1 MKVMLPFDMR
11 IHLGDRYYLD
21 EEGKMRVSCWLS
33 SSNGRWYYLG
43 SDGKMVKNQW
53 IDGCLINAEGF
64 YISPL
69 FKA

>member
-21 EEGKMRVSCWLS
+21 EEGKMRVSCWLA

-43 SDGKMVKNQW
+43 SDGKMVKNQ
-53 IDGCLINAEGF
+53 
-64 YISPL
+64 
-69 FKA
+69 